1 MTHDE
6 FEGGIKPEQ
15 AKRHYGEMLAAFRKE
30 IRSSGFTSG
39 KRTGAS
45 EHVHRI
51 LNGLLI
57 GEDENFE
64 AKKKDAAA
72 TEGRESTAGGAYC
85 SSDDV
90 VVFYVMLCFPS
101 LKM

>member
-39 KRTGAS
+39 KRTGAG
-45 EHVHRI
+45 EDVHRT
-51 LNGLLI
+51 LNDLMMD
-57 GEDENFE
+57 EDDNFE
-64 AKKKDAAA
+64 AKKKHVAR
-72 TEGRESTAGGAYC
+72 GPRVNSRR
-85 SSDDV
+85 SV
-90 VVFYVMLCFPS
+90 L
-101 LKM
+101 LW